1 MSELPTRITA
11 KPHKQNIGGQ
21 TMLAVNTD
29 KGTFTTVQL
38 AQMFG
43 VTMTDIRNKLYQ
55 GDINAPDFFGSFLEI
70 KRRKTNHGLD
80 KYARRR
86 YGDKNIMEPT
96 TCNEALR
103 ILQSFNRRMAKRGY
117 RVDDILNPQGEL
129 YQR

>member
-1 MSELPTRITA
+1 MSELPTRIVA

-21 TMLAVNTD
+21 AVLVINTD
-29 KGTFTTVQL
+29 TGIFTTLQL
-38 AQMFG
+38 AEMFD

-55 GDINAPDFFGSFLEI
+55 SDWQTPDFFASFSDI
-70 KRRKTNHGLD
+70 KRRKTDHALD
-80 KYARRR
+80 RYARRR
-86 YGDKNIMEPT
+86 CGYKAIMEPT
-96 TCNEALR
+96 TCLEALR